1 MAIHAEYQRVT
12 TLKSQIVTSNVQLS
26 EMHHKNGRYEPRT
39 KQLDLGRDLGY
50 NIRMKKVSKGLLK
63 AKMFEFFREVEATGE
78 PLVVTDRGKEVL
90 KLVRITNGAESI
102 DKVFEPFRGKL
113 KFYEDPNAPTTDEW
127 NLEE

>member
-1 MAIHAEYQRVT
+1 M
-12 TLKSQIVTSNVQLS
+12 TSNVQLLGK
-26 EMHHKNGRYEPRT
+26 HHKNQIFRVINLH
-39 KQLDLGRDLGY
+39 LDLSRDLGY
-50 NIRMKKVSKGLLK
+50 NGRMKKVSKGLLK
-63 AKMFEFFREVEATGE
+63 AKMFEYFREVEATGE

-90 KLVRITNGAESI
+90 KLVRITNSAESI